1 MGVLII
7 VAKILGILVGPVL
20 LTTKGHSWGGYQ
32 LGDVVKGI
40 SASHLG
46 WNRLR
51 KRYERLWPESIAT
64 EYLKRTT
71 DSKRFDILC
80 SIARNRGRQA
90 KDLPGPFDV
99 VVHLRLGDVA
109 DRSRQTAASLWQRG
123 SGSPGYY
130 VKGAEYYEKITKG
143 LPKNATNIY
152 LVGWNHHGSSGNHVT
167 SNRYREYVLRFFESK
182 GYNVVSRWENS
193 PDDDF
198 IFMVHAATFV
208 YGGGGFSRIIGEC
221 VRRFNA
227 TLPAQWQGQWKK
239 TFSCHRNCVDDL
251 IPDPTSPQLVSGMV

>member
-1 MGVLII
+1 MSKVDILGCLCSSYNPKQCLYYCKSMGVLIT
-7 VAKILGILVGPVL
+7 AKLLGILVGQA

-40 SASHLG
+40 SASHMG
-46 WNRLR
+46 WYRLT
-51 KRYERLWPESIAT
+51 KRYERNWPESIAT

-80 SIARNRGRQA
+80 SIARNRDRQT

-130 VKGAEYYEKITKG
+130 VKGAEYYEKNAKG
-143 LPKNATNIY
+143 LPRNATNIY

-167 SNRYREYVLRFFESK
+167 SNRYREYVLSFFESK
-182 GYNVVSRWENS
+182 GYNVVSR
-193 PDDDF
+193 
-198 IFMVHAATFV
+198 
-208 YGGGGFSRIIGEC
+208 
-221 VRRFNA
+221 
-227 TLPAQWQGQWKK
+227 
-239 TFSCHRNCVDDL
+239 
-251 IPDPTSPQLVSGMV
+251 

>member
-1 MGVLII
+1 MKKLLMTLSGLFLT
-7 VAKILGILVGPVL
+7 AKA
-20 LTTKGHSWGGYQ
+20 HSWGGYQ

-46 WNRLR
+46 WYRLR
-51 KRYERLWPESIAT
+51 KRYERIWPESIAT

-80 SIARNRGRQA
+80 SIARSRGRKA
-90 KDLPGPFDV
+90 KDLPGPHDV

-130 VKGAEYYEKITKG
+130 IKGAAYYDKIAMD
-143 LPKNATNIY
+143 LHKNVSKVF
-152 LVGWNHHGSSGNHVT
+152 LVGWNHHGSYGNHET
-167 SNRYREYVLRFFESK
+167 SNRYRDYVLNFFESK
-182 GYNVVSRWENS
+182 GYKVVSRWENS

-227 TLPAQWQGQWKK
+227 TLPVPWQGQWKK
-239 TFSCHRNCVDDL
+239 AFSCHKNCDEDL
-251 IPDPTSPQLVSGMV
+251 ESAPARSQLVSGMV